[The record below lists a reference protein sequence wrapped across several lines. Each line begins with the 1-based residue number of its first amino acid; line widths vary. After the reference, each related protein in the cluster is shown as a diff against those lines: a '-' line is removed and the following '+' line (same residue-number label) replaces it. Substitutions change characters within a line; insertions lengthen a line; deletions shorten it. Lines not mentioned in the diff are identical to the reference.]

1 MDIELAGCVLI
12 DNSRG
17 VGKDT
22 VMYWGIA
29 RAMRNT
35 ELSV

>member
-1 MDIELAGCVLI
+1 MNIELAGCALI

-22 VMYWGIA
+22 VMDWGIA
-29 RAMRNT
+29 QAMRNT